1 MNAIENRIIAKKTNE
16 INSIKVCLELKGI
29 VDGIFIFNVIWNKD
43 KKIGQAMINKKG
55 NVIILQDEINVWKD
69 YLVEDSKN
77 FSKKSRLEDEVASLA
92 KEIFNALNH

>member
-1 MNAIENRIIAKKTNE
+1 MNAIENRIIARKTNE
-16 INSIKVCLELKGI
+16 TNSIKVCLELKGI